1 MAAAEP
7 ALELR
12 GGGRVRRRRI
22 VNRMMESLAT
32 VAALIAVAILG
43 IVVLSVLQRGASELS
58 WGFLTGSLP
67 TFGETGGGIAPLIIG
82 SAVLVGIATAIAL
95 PLGVLTALFASEFA
109 PRRVAPVI
117 RLTLDLMNGLPS
129 IVIAV
134 FIYGLLVFGRGQSGW
149 AGGLA
154 LSIVMFPLVARSTQ
168 EVLRLVP
175 RTLRESAMAL
185 GVSRWRM
192 VTGIVLPAS
201 LGGILTG
208 TVLALARAAGE
219 TAPLLFASSVFAN
232 TIVWDPRTALPNI
245 PVQIFIWS
253 ESPDPEDHK
262 RAWAAAFV
270 LLAFV
275 LLASIAGRAALA
287 RSRRKMSR

>member
-7 ALELR
+7 ALQVR
-12 GGGRVRRRRI
+12 GGGRIGRRRI
-22 VNRMMESLAT
+22 VNRLMELLAT
-32 VAALIAVAILG
+32 VAALLAVAILG

-82 SAVLVGIATAIAL
+82 SAILVGIATAIAL

-232 TIVWDPRTALPNI
+232 TTVWDPRTALPNI

-253 ESPDPEDHK
+253 ESPDPEDHR

-275 LLASIAGRAALA
+275 LLASIAGRLALA

>member
-1 MAAAEP
+1 MAAAES
-7 ALELR
+7 ALQLR

-22 VNRMMESLAT
+22 VNRIMEGLAT
-32 VAALIAVAILG
+32 VAALLAVAILG
-43 IVVLSVLQRGASELS
+43 IVVLSVLRRGASQLS

-82 SAVLVGIATAIAL
+82 SAILVGIATAVAL
-95 PLGVLTALFASEFA
+95 PLGVLTALFTSEFA

-134 FIYGLLVFGRGQSGW
+134 FIYGLLVTGRGQSGW

-175 RTLRESAMAL
+175 ASLREGAMAM

-192 VTGIVLPAS
+192 ITGIVLPAS
-201 LGGILTG
+201 LGGIVTG
-208 TVLALARAAGE
+208 GVLALARAAGE

-232 TIVWDPRTALPNI
+232 TIVWDPRQALPNM

-262 RAWAAAFV
+262 RAWATAFV
-270 LLAFV
+270 LLVFV
-275 LLASIAGRAALA
+275 LLASLVARAALA
-287 RSRRKMSR
+287 RRRRKLGR

>member
-1 MAAAEP
+1 MAAAES
-7 ALELR
+7 ALQLR

-22 VNRMMESLAT
+22 VNRIMEGLAT
-32 VAALIAVAILG
+32 VAALLAVAILG
-43 IVVLSVLQRGASELS
+43 IVVLSVLQRGASQLS

-82 SAVLVGIATAIAL
+82 SAILVGIATAVAL
-95 PLGVLTALFASEFA
+95 PLGVLTALFTSEFA

-134 FIYGLLVFGRGQSGW
+134 FIYGLLVTGRGQSGW

-175 RTLRESAMAL
+175 ASLREGAMAM

-201 LGGILTG
+201 LGGIVTG
-208 TVLALARAAGE
+208 GVLALARAAGE

-232 TIVWDPRTALPNI
+232 TIVWDPSQALPNM

-262 RAWAAAFV
+262 RAWATAFV
-270 LLAFV
+270 LLMFV
-275 LLASIAGRAALA
+275 LLASVVARAALA
-287 RSRRKMSR
+287 RRRRKLGQ

>member
-7 ALELR
+7 ALQLR
-12 GGGRVRRRRI
+12 GGAHVRRRRI

-32 VAALIAVAILG
+32 VAALLAVAILG

-67 TFGETGGGIAPLIIG
+67 TFGESGGGIAPLIIG

-95 PLGVLTALFASEFA
+95 PLGVLTALFSSEFA

-185 GVSRWRM
+185 GVPRWRM

-208 TVLALARAAGE
+208 GVLALARAAGE

-232 TIVWDPRTALPNI
+232 TIVWDPRSSLPNV

-275 LLASIAGRAALA
+275 LLASLAGRAALA
-287 RSRRKMSR
+287 RSRKKLGQ

>member
-7 ALELR
+7 ALQLR

-22 VNRMMESLAT
+22 VNRVMEGLAT
-32 VAALIAVAILG
+32 IAALLAVAILG

-82 SAVLVGIATAIAL
+82 SAILLGIATAVAL

-134 FIYGLLVFGRGQSGW
+134 FIYGLLVYGRGQSGW

-175 RTLRESAMAL
+175 VALREGAMAM

-201 LGGILTG
+201 LGGIVTG
-208 TVLALARAAGE
+208 GVLALARAAGE

-232 TIVWDPRTALPNI
+232 TIVWDPKTALPNM

-253 ESPDPEDHK
+253 ESPDPADHQ
-262 RAWAAAFV
+262 RAWATAFV

-275 LLASIAGRAALA
+275 LVASLVARAALE
-287 RSRRKMSR
+287 RHRKKLGQ